1 MAEVLPW
8 CAVAFL
14 LGALSGI
21 TLTIVLLRRYE
32 RRYELSQARGR
43 IDG

>member
-1 MAEVLPW
+1 MGEVLPW

-21 TLTIVLLRRYE
+21 TLTIVLLRRAE
-32 RRYELSQARGR
+32 RRYERESRNDRA
-43 IDG
+43 

>member
-1 MAEVLPW
+1 VADILPW

-14 LGALSGI
+14 AGALFGI
-21 TLTIVLLRRYE
+21 TLTIVVLRRAE